1 MIKLRLA
8 TPDSRKQ
15 LVVEPDKTP
24 LQILEDN
31 EVFLDGASIN
41 LDGIPL
47 TREEFNTPLSSLVSS
62 ETTTLSVVVKT
73 SNA

>member
-15 LVVEPDKTP
+15 LIVEETKTP
-24 LQILEDN
+24 REILEEN
-31 EVFLDGASIN
+31 EVFLEGASIN

-47 TREEFNTPLSSLVSS
+47 TRDEFATALGDMVST
-62 ETTTLSVVVKT
+62 ETATLSVVVKT